1 MGMFIKTEND
11 MAKKEEP
18 QTKHQVEYITRKW
31 TQHHSE
37 SLFIYNHLAS
47 EFMEKYDFH
56 IAQESQIKEKL
67 LIKEQNSQNE
77 PKAIDIK
84 HPISAPVKPTL
95 TTQSK
100 QIQKTGN
107 EELATTLLRENINN
121 VEENKKTF
129 KGSRK
134 GRSRSSEK
142 PKRTHSINDKLQKAL
157 RKKEKREIENLKK
170 KKAEEEKRK
179 KEEEIKKKKAEEE
192 KRKKEEEEERKK
204 EEEKDYNAQI
214 VNFEKTA
221 KEITGVFYIYT
232 FGAPCGMCLRN
243 YQYLLR
249 LFPKVKFYLYFSNQ
263 KNAFPD
269 YLKYE
274 GRLKLNQI
282 FTHSQYKDL
291 FTIL

>member
-179 KEEEIKKKKAEEE
+179 KEEELKKKKAE
-192 KRKKEEEEERKK
+192 
-204 EEEKDYNAQI
+204 
-214 VNFEKTA
+214 
-221 KEITGVFYIYT
+221 
-232 FGAPCGMCLRN
+232 
-243 YQYLLR
+243 
-249 LFPKVKFYLYFSNQ
+249 
-263 KNAFPD
+263 
-269 YLKYE
+269 
-274 GRLKLNQI
+274 
-282 FTHSQYKDL
+282 
-291 FTIL
+291 

>member
-1 MGMFIKTEND
+1 MPGWGMFIKTEND

-47 EFMEKYDFH
+47 EFLEKYDFH

-67 LIKEQNSQNE
+67 LIKEQN
-77 PKAIDIK
+77 IK
-84 HPISAPVKPTL
+84 RPISSSIKPTL

-121 VEENKKTF
+121 AEENKKTF

-179 KEEEIKKKKAEEE
+179 KEEELKKKKAEEE
-192 KRKKEEEEERKK
+192 KIHNIKMK
-204 EEEKDYNAQI
+204 
-214 VNFEKTA
+214 
-221 KEITGVFYIYT
+221 
-232 FGAPCGMCLRN
+232 
-243 YQYLLR
+243 
-249 LFPKVKFYLYFSNQ
+249 
-263 KNAFPD
+263 
-269 YLKYE
+269 
-274 GRLKLNQI
+274 
-282 FTHSQYKDL
+282 
-291 FTIL
+291 ILGTDG

>member
-1 MGMFIKTEND
+1 MDTTSFGVI
-11 MAKKEEP
+11 
-18 QTKHQVEYITRKW
+18 
-31 TQHHSE
+31 
-37 SLFIYNHLAS
+37 IYNHLAS

-142 PKRTHSINDKLQKAL
+142 PKRTHSIVLMINY
-157 RKKEKREIENLKK
+157 KK
-170 KKAEEEKRK
+170 
-179 KEEEIKKKKAEEE
+179 
-192 KRKKEEEEERKK
+192 
-204 EEEKDYNAQI
+204 
-214 VNFEKTA
+214 
-221 KEITGVFYIYT
+221 
-232 FGAPCGMCLRN
+232 P
-243 YQYLLR
+243 
-249 LFPKVKFYLYFSNQ
+249 
-263 KNAFPD
+263 
-269 YLKYE
+269 
-274 GRLKLNQI
+274 
-282 FTHSQYKDL
+282 
-291 FTIL
+291 

>member
-1 MGMFIKTEND
+1 MDTTSFGVI
-11 MAKKEEP
+11 
-18 QTKHQVEYITRKW
+18 
-31 TQHHSE
+31 
-37 SLFIYNHLAS
+37 IYNHLAS

-179 KEEEIKKKKAEEE
+179 KEEELKKKKAEEE